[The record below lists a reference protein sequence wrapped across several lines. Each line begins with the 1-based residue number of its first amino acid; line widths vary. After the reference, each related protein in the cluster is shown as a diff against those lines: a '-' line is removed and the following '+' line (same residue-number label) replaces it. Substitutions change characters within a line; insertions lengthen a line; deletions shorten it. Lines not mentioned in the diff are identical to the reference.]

1 MATKDSVTH
10 IEDSHSVD
18 HHKPHTN
25 AHIVPIEQEAVED
38 AKHINLSWR
47 SWVVVSV
54 CCFAYG
60 PSPLSNAP
68 LTSAQSHVPGIRCC
82 SSWIRLVLYYS

>member
-10 IEDSHSVD
+10 IEDSHGVD

-38 AKHINLSWR
+38 AKHVNLSWR

-54 CCFAYG
+54 CCFAYDSSR
-60 PSPLSNAP
+60 PFSAP
-68 LTSAQSHVPGIRCC
+68 LTSAQNHVPGLCRC
-82 SSWIRLVLYYS
+82 SSWIRLVLHYS